1 MYYNSKKNACL
12 YEIFTLHSVYGP
24 LIVWSFKYEIEK
36 WYQAKSDETKQ
47 LLRMLKWQTL
57 VVSCQDNDKMDAI
70 VQCRGIFYRV
80 GYSGKDYV
88 EVCRLKKMWKTSK
101 NFKKW

>member
-1 MYYNSKKNACL
+1 
-12 YEIFTLHSVYGP
+12 
-24 LIVWSFKYEIEK
+24 
-36 WYQAKSDETKQ
+36 
-47 LLRMLKWQTL
+47 MLKWQTL

-88 EVCRLKKMWKTSK
+88 EVCRLKKM
-101 NFKKW
+101 